1 MSWLIYVIP
10 AIICLDY
17 TRVIY
22 KMHDGHLEWF
32 KIVILTIMSLIPI
45 LNAFGA
51 LHILVYEISEY
62 NWNIYC
68 AYKRWSIFR
77 GFL

>member
-32 KIVILTIMSLIPI
+32 KIAILTAMSLIPI
-45 LNAFGA
+45 FNVFKA
-51 LHILVYEISEY
+51 IYIIVYEISEY
-62 NWNIYC
+62 NWDVYC